1 MTVRIFK
8 PYMGVGQ
15 VYAKAYGVPGRLPEV
30 GGVSELKVTIN
41 EDIKKQRIFN
51 RTGGGSRD
59 TVNQIKDV
67 MYEAKLQDWNAVNFA
82 RGVFG
87 LNSEIAAGT
96 IVGEAH
102 KAYKG
107 SLIRLAHPAPTSVV
121 VKIGAV
127 TVVAGTN
134 YEVRPEGIYILDLAA
149 TIVDD
154 DDVLID
160 YAHTGYDVIQA
171 LVTSAPTLELR
182 FGGMNEADNS
192 SPLIVDFFRVK
203 MNATGGLGLITSDF
217 AELDQKGELLEDPTK
232 TGVGISKFMKVSSGK

>member
-15 VYAKAYGVPGRLPEV
+15 VYAKAYGVAGPMAEI
-30 GGVSELKVTIN
+30 GGVSELKVAIN
-41 EDIKKQRIFN
+41 EDIKKQRIYN
-51 RTGGGSRD
+51 HLGGGSRA
-59 TVNQIKDV
+59 TVNQIKEV
-67 MYEAKLQDWNAVNFA
+67 MYEAKLQDLNAVNIA

-87 LNSEIAAGT
+87 LNSEIAAST
-96 IVGEAH
+96 VVGEAH

-107 SLIRLAHPAPTSVV
+107 GLIRLAHPAPTSVV

-149 TIVDD
+149 TIVDG

-160 YAHTGYDVIQA
+160 YAHSGYDAIQA
-171 LVTSAPTLELR
+171 LTTSAPTLEMS
-182 FGGMNEADNS
+182 FGGMNEADNG
-192 SPLIVDFFRVK
+192 SPLIVDLFRVK
-203 MNATGGLGLITSDF
+203 MNATGGFGLITSDF
-217 AELDQKGELLEDPTK
+217 AEFDQKGEVLEDPTK
-232 TGVGISKFMKVSSGK
+232 TGVGISKFMKVYSAK

>member
-1 MTVRIFK
+1 MPVRIFK
-8 PYMGVGQ
+8 PYIGVGQ
-15 VYAKAYGVPGRLPEV
+15 VYAKAYGVAGPMPEV
-30 GGVSELKVTIN
+30 GGVSELKLTIN
-41 EDIKKQRIFN
+41 EDIKKQRSFN
-51 RTGGGSRD
+51 RTGGGNRA
-59 TVNQIKDV
+59 TVNQIKEV
-67 MYEAKLQDWNAVNFA
+67 MFEAKLQDLNAVNIA

-87 LNSEIAAGT
+87 QNSEVALGT
-96 IVGEAH
+96 IVGEPH

-107 SLIRLAHPAPTSVV
+107 GLIRLAHPAPTSVV

-149 TIVDD
+149 TIVDG

-171 LVTSAPTLELR
+171 LVTSAPTLEMS

-192 SPLIVDFFRVK
+192 SPLIVDVFRVK
-203 MNATGGLGLITSDF
+203 MNATGGFGLITSDF
-217 AELDQKGELLEDPTK
+217 AEFDQKGEVLEDPTK
-232 TGVGISKFMKVSSGK
+232 IGVGISKFFKVYSGK